1 MELDGGESDCFSFGK
16 KKRGIS
22 GSNLPRIEGELLG
35 SLGSPVGSIRF
46 MLMDICHRRDMGG
59 NSCLWLMTPEE
70 GDEAIRKLECGSS
83 DN

>member
-1 MELDGGESDCFSFGK
+1 MFLFWEE
-16 KKRGIS
+16 KRGIS

-35 SLGSPVGSIRF
+35 SLGSLGSPVGSLWF
-46 MLMDICHRRDMGG
+46 VLMDICHRRDRGG
-59 NSCLWLMTPEE
+59 NSCLWLVTPEE